1 MMIGAVSHVKKEA
14 FTSVL
19 GMVIIILAAVIVGT
33 LTAHMV
39 GSLGIAQGQGNL
51 TAEQKAAI
59 CNPSNPKLKFVNE
72 TESRIC
78 GIPKTIKSRAN
89 ATTGAEVPSPP
100 PATSIA

>member
-19 GMVIIILAAVIVGT
+19 TMVIILTATIVT
-33 LTAHMV
+33 LTEF

-100 PATSIA
+100 PPATSIA